1 MSKIY
6 EAVIVAI
13 RDHWKNHDNQ
23 YPQKI
28 LLTSAQHRELLDHR
42 RAGSVALN
50 DDSKPEPDVFMGTAL
65 GVDDRTTGV
74 VVAVDGTETALSIG
88 G

>member
-13 RDHWKNHDNQ
+13 RDHWKNHENQ
-23 YPQKI
+23 YPKKI
-28 LLTSAQHRELLDHR
+28 LLTSAQHRELIDHR

-50 DDSKPEPDVFMGTAL
+50 DNREPESDAFMGAIL
-65 GVDDRTTGV
+65 AIDDTTVGTI
-74 VVAVDGTETALSIG
+74 VAVDGSTSPLNIG
-88 G
+88 N

>member
-23 YPQKI
+23 YPVKV
-28 LLTSAQHRELLDHR
+28 LLTSVQHQELLDHR

-50 DDSKPEPDVFMGTAL
+50 DDSEPEPDVFMGTPLA
-65 GVDDRTTGV
+65 VDDRTIGV
-74 VVAVDGTETALSIG
+74 IVNLDGTETPLSIG
-88 G
+88 S